1 MILATDSAGKS
12 GGETTV
18 SLPCGAPAV
27 TVGLKVRASGALRP
41 KYTISQLDFSEL
53 IDKSPTYVSY
63 IENGKKRMSLETF
76 VQIANA
82 LDIPADILLAEQLT
96 GSVMAASQEV
106 TMLLADCSG
115 YERMVITDTV
125 KAIKASLRDR
135 KSALSHTNR

>member
-1 MILATDSAGKS
+1 
-12 GGETTV
+12 
-18 SLPCGAPAV
+18 
-27 TVGLKVRASGALRP
+27 
-41 KYTISQLDFSEL
+41 
-53 IDKSPTYVSY
+53 
-63 IENGKKRMSLETF
+63 MSLDTF

-125 KAIKASLRDR
+125 KAIKASLRER
-135 KSALSHTNR
+135 KSALTQGERYQF

>member
-1 MILATDSAGKS
+1 M
-12 GGETTV
+12 
-18 SLPCGAPAV
+18 SLNYQAIGHRIMV
-27 TVGLKVRASGALRP
+27 IRKRNR
-41 KYTISQLDFSEL
+41 ISQLDFSEL

-96 GSVMAASQEV
+96 GSAMAASQEV
-106 TMLLADCSG
+106 TMLLEDCSG

>member
-1 MILATDSAGKS
+1 M
-12 GGETTV
+12 
-18 SLPCGAPAV
+18 SLNYQAIGHRIMV
-27 TVGLKVRASGALRP
+27 IRNRNH
-41 KYTISQLDFSEL
+41 ISQLDFSEL

-63 IENGKKRMSLETF
+63 IENGKKSMSLDTF

-115 YERMVITDTV
+115 YERMVITDMV
-125 KAIKASLRDR
+125 KAIKASLRER
-135 KSALSHTNR
+135 KSALTQGERYQF

>member
-1 MILATDSAGKS
+1 MEPTFFILEVLIMSLNYRAIGHRIMIIRK
-12 GGETTV
+12 
-18 SLPCGAPAV
+18 
-27 TVGLKVRASGALRP
+27 RHHR
-41 KYTISQLDFSEL
+41 SQLDFSEL

-63 IENGKKRMSLETF
+63 IENGKKSMSLDTF

-82 LDIPADILLAEQLT
+82 LDIPADNLLAEQLT
-96 GSVMAASQEV
+96 GSVMAASQEI
-106 TMLLADCSG
+106 TMLLTDYSD

>member
-1 MILATDSAGKS
+1 M
-12 GGETTV
+12 
-18 SLPCGAPAV
+18 SLNYQAIGHRIMV
-27 TVGLKVRASGALRP
+27 IRKRNH
-41 KYTISQLDFSEL
+41 ISQLDFSEL

-63 IENGKKRMSLETF
+63 IENGKKSMSLDTF

-125 KAIKASLRDR
+125 KAIKASLRER
-135 KSALSHTNR
+135 KSALTQGERYQF